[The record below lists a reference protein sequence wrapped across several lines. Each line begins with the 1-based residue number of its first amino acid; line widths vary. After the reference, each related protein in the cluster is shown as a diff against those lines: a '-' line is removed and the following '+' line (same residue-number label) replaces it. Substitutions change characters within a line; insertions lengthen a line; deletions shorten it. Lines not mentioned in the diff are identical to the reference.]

1 MWRLTNKGGESVST
15 IRLQA
20 KVNKEGI
27 TEVKA
32 LIKHPMEGGGRK
44 ELETG
49 RLVPAHFIENVT
61 CEHNGKI
68 VMSAD
73 WGAGISKNP
82 YLSFRFK
89 GAAKGEKVKLSWK
102 DNKGQTDSREV
113 KIRKS
118 RK

>member
-1 MWRLTNKGGESVST
+1 VST

-32 LIKHPMEGGGRK
+32 LIQHPMEGGGRK
-44 ELETG
+44 DLETG
-49 RLVPAHFIENVT
+49 KLVPAHFIDKVT

-73 WGAGISKNP
+73 WGSGISKNP

-102 DNKGQTDSREV
+102 DNKDQTDSREV
-113 KIRKS
+113 KIRQS
-118 RK
+118 RR